1 MDLKFHCGGII
12 KGLGF
17 VIILLDG
24 NNGFPRKGLEFSPER
39 TGVCSGNDWSLFR
52 RGLEFVSERT
62 GTYPEG
68 NRINL

>member
-24 NNGFPRKGLEFSPER
+24 NNGFPRKGLGFSPER
-39 TGVCSGNDWSLFR
+39 TGVCSGEDWSLFR
-52 RGLEFVSERT
+52 KGLELILRGIE
-62 GTYPEG
+62 
-68 NRINL
+68 

>member
-1 MDLKFHCGGII
+1 M

-39 TGVCSGNDWSLFR
+39 TEVCFGEDWSLFR
-52 RGLEFVSERT
+52 KGLELILRGIE
-62 GTYPEG
+62 
-68 NRINL
+68 

>member
-39 TGVCSGNDWSLFR
+39 TGVCFGEDWSLFR
-52 RGLEFVSERT
+52 KGLELILR
-62 GTYPEG
+62 GIG
-68 NRINL
+68 